1 MRMEAAIMEG
11 QRLATSLNIG
21 RLRDIVLLRIAATA
35 GATRSE
41 LGRELASLSSHRLSL
56 VEWRRVL
63 DQTLAALK
71 TRGMVIARSER
82 FEATDAGRTT
92 AVAVLGCKG
101 ALLPDWEQARNVQ
114 LIAKVL
120 GLENEP
126 HRRLMALA
134 KADGLRAAVVQLA
147 FKIKIK
153 GSPTPSRLRQALAVI
168 ALERAFGNRIK
179 ARLSKKTGLSARAA
193 RLLAGQLSQR
203 RRDFGTDSRLIAGL
217 AAEQLGVAQADLDV
231 LQLALLRR
239 YLESGFQA
247 RVEQSPDAVGAC
259 APAVASRHHA
269 KSARADL
276 ASFAREVLTK
286 ASAHAEGWPG
296 NRRAYISHVW
306 RSIREARPEWG
317 LSEIEFKCML
327 AEAHRVG
334 QLVLAHADL
343 KDNNNIKDVQESAI
357 AYKNAVFHFI
367 RVDA

>member
-1 MRMEAAIMEG
+1 MRMEAAIMES
-11 QRLATSLNIG
+11 QKLATSLNIG
-21 RLRDIVLLRIAATA
+21 RLSDIVLVRIATRA
-35 GATRSE
+35 GANRSE
-41 LGRELASLSSHRLSL
+41 LGRELAALSSHRLSL
-56 VEWRRVL
+56 AEWRRVL
-63 DQTLAALK
+63 DQSLMALK
-71 TRGMVIARSER
+71 SRGLVIARSER
-82 FEATDAGRTT
+82 FEVTDAGRT
-92 AVAVLGCKG
+92 AAAAVLGCKG
-101 ALLPDWEQARNVQ
+101 ALPPDWEHARNIQ

-126 HRRLMALA
+126 HRRLVAIA
-134 KADGLRAAVVQLA
+134 KADGLRTAIVQWA

-168 ALERAFGNRIK
+168 ALEQAFGNRIK
-179 ARLSKKTGLSARAA
+179 AGLTKKTGLSARAA

-217 AAEQLGVAQADLDV
+217 AAEQFGVAQADLGA

-239 YLESGFQA
+239 YLEHESETRA
-247 RVEQSPDAVGAC
+247 EQSPDIIDASA
-259 APAVASRHHA
+259 ATAMSRHEA

-276 ASFAREVLTK
+276 AGFAREVLTK
-286 ASAHAEGWPG
+286 ADAHAEGWPG

-334 QLVLAHADL
+334 QLMLAHADL